1 MSVPEFD
8 DTGETCLLMMIAH
21 VVVTERTG
29 QNMLVSV
36 LYSIKGFFDSAIKS
50 GLIEASEFRPQLK
63 ESAISTTT
71 ITAAVRINLPVFFIL
86 KYLVPPAVFTYIPYK
101 KINPYILNTY
111 IYVYRKF
118 DSKVKV
124 AKQALSL
131 S

>member
-1 MSVPEFD
+1 
-8 DTGETCLLMMIAH
+8 MMIAH

-29 QNMLVSV
+29 QNMLESV
-36 LYSIKGFFDSAIKS
+36 LYSIKGFFDSALKS
-50 GLIEASEFRPQLK
+50 VISLKASEVTELRPQLK

-71 ITAAVRINLPVFFIL
+71 TTAAVRINLPVFFIL
-86 KYLVPPAVFTYIPYK
+86 KYLVPSAVFTYIPYK
-101 KINPYILNTY
+101 KISPYILNTY

-118 DSKVKV
+118 GPKVKV

>member
-101 KINPYILNTY
+101 KINPYILNY
-111 IYVYRKF
+111 YCPLKF
-118 DSKVKV
+118 FERLKN
-124 AKQALSL
+124 
-131 S
+131 